1 MIINN
6 KTVPTD
12 YILIQLY
19 ILLNTTRGEVPL
31 FRGYGLDGRLVD
43 KPITVIQSGIFT
55 EIQSQ
60 MNKYIT
66 ELKLIKVDCKIGQNG
81 LEITCEVEQNE

>member
-6 KTVPTD
+6 IERPTD
-12 YILIQLY
+12 SLLIQLY

-31 FRGYGLDGRLVD
+31 FRGYGLDGRLID
-43 KPITVIQSGIFT
+43 KPITIIQSGIFT

-66 ELKLIKVDCKIGQNG
+66 ELKLIKVDCSMGKNG
-81 LEITCEVEQNE
+81 LEILCEVEKNE